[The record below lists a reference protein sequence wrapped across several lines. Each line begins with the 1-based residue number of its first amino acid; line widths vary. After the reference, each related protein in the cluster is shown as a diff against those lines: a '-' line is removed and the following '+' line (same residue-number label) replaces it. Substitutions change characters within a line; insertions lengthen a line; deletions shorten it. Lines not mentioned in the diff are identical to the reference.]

1 MQVSIWRKAEP
12 LQVNPGRPVPACV
25 FLHIENKCLSTLVG
39 MRIYTNF
46 AASLFTIDGQPPTIN
61 YNTLLQGFSKVKGL
75 PEKLT
80 RQIFTAVTFFDV
92 TSLSELFDPSKKNFQ
107 IGQKKRFWKVPT
119 KQRVIKC
126 CEKSLDKINF
136 DQNNRFLE
144 AFQSTAGKIEPIEWS
159 VRGCQIAPILFPT
172 ITNIQYAHVQ
182 KLTHWL
188 KQGWSTL

>member
-92 TSLSELFDPSKKNFQ
+92 TSLSELFDPSKKKLSDWTKETFLKSSDKTKSDKVLR
-107 IGQKKRFWKVPT
+107 KKFR
-119 KQRVIKC
+119 
-126 CEKSLDKINF
+126 
-136 DQNNRFLE
+136 QN
-144 AFQSTAGKIEPIEWS
+144 
-159 VRGCQIAPILFPT
+159 
-172 ITNIQYAHVQ
+172 
-182 KLTHWL
+182 KL
-188 KQGWSTL
+188 